1 MITDPQEMN
10 EALIGLG
17 DVNVL
22 GIEELKDSSMLH
34 IVIETKNQT
43 ATCPQCGMN
52 AKLKDRPSN

>member
-1 MITDPQEMN
+1 
-10 EALIGLG
+10 LVIGLG

-43 ATCPQCGMN
+43 AIPVPNVKMN